1 VLHDGQADEGV
12 LLLSKPFRK
21 RDLAEI
27 VRRALDGTAE
37 PPHTLPKAA

>member
-21 RDLAEI
+21 KDLAEI
-27 VRRALDGTAE
+27 VRRALDGTAG